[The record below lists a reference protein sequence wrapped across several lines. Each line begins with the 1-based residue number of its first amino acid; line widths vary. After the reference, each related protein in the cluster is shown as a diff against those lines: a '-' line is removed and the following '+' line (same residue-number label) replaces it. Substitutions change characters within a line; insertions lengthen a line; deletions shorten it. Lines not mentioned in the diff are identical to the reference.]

1 MTSRGNAYVADRRK
15 GNPSTTCEEC
25 GSSNCKKRMQDV
37 KCYNCGLIVKEEE
50 EIKLNEM

>member
-1 MTSRGNAYVADRRK
+1 MTTRGVAHRANNRK
-15 GNPSTTCEEC
+15 GSPFTFCEEC

-50 EIKLNEM
+50 EIKYNE